1 MMLNI
6 FKTLFSVLGGTA
18 GLILRFMLIIA
29 LCVIG
34 VFCLGSMLFEAFI
47 WGGVIRLAIGAA
59 CGYLVYLMVRA
70 KKDE

>member
-1 MMLNI
+1 MLNI

-18 GLILRFMLIIA
+18 GLILRFLLIVG
-29 LCVIG
+29 LCIG
-34 VFCLGSMLFEAFI
+34 AVFCLGSMLFEAFI

>member
-1 MMLNI
+1 
-6 FKTLFSVLGGTA
+6 
-18 GLILRFMLIIA
+18 MLIIA

-47 WGGVIRLAIGAA
+47 WGGVIRLVIGAA

>member
-1 MMLNI
+1 MLNI

-47 WGGVIRLAIGAA
+47 WGGVRIPGLPDGPREK
-59 CGYLVYLMVRA
+59 R
-70 KKDE
+70 